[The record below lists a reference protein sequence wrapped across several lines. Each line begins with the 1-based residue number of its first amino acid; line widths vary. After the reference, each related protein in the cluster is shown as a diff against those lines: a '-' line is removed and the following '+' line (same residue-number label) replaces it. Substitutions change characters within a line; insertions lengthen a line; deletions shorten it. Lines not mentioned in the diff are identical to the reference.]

1 MRVLWSLE
9 IYMFIY
15 TAVLNRTITL
25 TVHFSTY
32 TTDQTRQRY
41 EKIIGEK
48 KIGKGEKHIEAFRN
62 RGYLH
67 QGKLK
72 NL

>member
-1 MRVLWSLE
+1 M
-9 IYMFIY
+9 
-15 TAVLNRTITL
+15 
-25 TVHFSTY
+25 HFSTY